1 MSTFEQTERELRP
14 KHGLHGL
21 VHILD
26 IDSTCPN
33 LVRKG
38 EERERSTAHL
48 ATETVFNRDFRG
60 AFTRVAKTMLVDK
73 QVHGPGI
80 CRYPVLVAPFFTKLD
95 TTWVSEPV
103 TALRVMSEE
112 QTISVSK
119 SKANES
125 APMQF
130 PVDKSLRLFAMAGM
144 PS

>member
-38 EERERSTAHL
+38 EEGERSASHL
-48 ATETVFNRDFRG
+48 ATKTVFDCDLRC
-60 AFTRVAKTMLVDK
+60 AFTRVAKAVLVDK

-80 CRYPVLVAPFFTKLD
+80 CRHPILVAPFFTKLE
-95 TTWVSEPV
+95 TARVSE
-103 TALRVMSEE
+103 
-112 QTISVSK
+112 IH
-119 SKANES
+119 
-125 APMQF
+125 
-130 PVDKSLRLFAMAGM
+130 DSLT
-144 PS
+144 SYV